1 MDRGALERWIS
12 AYEQAWRTPGTA
24 ALGELF
30 APEATYSTQPF
41 AEPLRGLDALG
52 PFWENERRGP
62 DEAFTLESEVVA
74 VEGDRGVARVEVR
87 YDPPSGR
94 LYRDLWIVTFDAA
107 GRCTA
112 FEEWPFWPEHGAG
125 PEEFRL
131 EGPRVL
137 VEGDTPVTRAVRRI
151 AADIDLDT
159 GLFGQDAG
167 PRPGDLALVAA
178 SHTPQEVDAL
188 RAALEAG
195 VPYVGLVGSRR
206 RTPKVLDALRERG
219 VAEELVA
226 RIDTPAGLEIGAE
239 GPPEIALSVVAQIVA
254 VRRAAGA

>member
-1 MDRGALERWIS
+1 MTRDELERWIA
-12 AYEQAWRTPGTA
+12 AYERAWRTPGTG

-30 APEATYSTQPF
+30 APDATYVTQPF

-62 DEAFTLESEVVA
+62 EEAFALASEILA
-74 VEGDRGVARVEVR
+74 VDGDTGVARIEIR
-87 YDPPSGR
+87 YDPPEGQV
-94 LYRDLWIVTFDAA
+94 YRDLWVVTLGPD

-112 FEEWPFWPEHGAG
+112 FEEWPFWPEHGSNPA
-125 PEEFRL
+125 EHRL

-137 VEGDTPVTRAVRRI
+137 VEGDTPVTRALLRL
-151 AADIDLDT
+151 AADIELDT
-159 GLFGQDAG
+159 GLVGDDEG

-178 SHTPQEVDAL
+178 SHTPGEIDAL

-206 RTPKVLDALRERG
+206 RTPKVLDALRDQG
-219 VAEELVA
+219 VPEELVA
-226 RIDTPAGLEIGAE
+226 RIDTPAGLDLGAE
-239 GPPEIALSVVAQIVA
+239 GPPEIALAVLAQIVA
-254 VRRAAGA
+254 VRRAAA